1 MVSTNTI
8 ITVLG
13 NELCVNKKEEVTEKG
28 HCSNKI
34 RIED

>member
-8 ITVLG
+8 ITVLKK
-13 NELCVNKKEEVTEKG
+13 ELCVNKKELTEKS

-34 RIED
+34 GVEG